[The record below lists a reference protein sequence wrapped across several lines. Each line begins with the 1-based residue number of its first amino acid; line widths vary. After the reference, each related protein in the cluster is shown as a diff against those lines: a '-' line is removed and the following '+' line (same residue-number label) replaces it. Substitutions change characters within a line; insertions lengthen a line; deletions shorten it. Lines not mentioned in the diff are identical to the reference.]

1 MENQEY
7 KMSLTSLLEQSRQ
20 SFSEFWM
27 MRNARERAMLAVAA
41 LFVTF
46 SLAYVLLI
54 APALGGRDQLNK
66 NLPALRQ
73 QVAWMQA
80 LSKEATALPAQSG
93 LTSNASSPVPST
105 ISREVIDATLA
116 RNGLKAQ
123 NVMSTGDFVKIQLAA
138 VPFSGILHSLDD
150 MQKNSLLFV
159 VDANIVA
166 LAQPD
171 MVNATFTLH
180 QQRNE

>member
-1 MENQEY
+1 
-7 KMSLTSLLEQSRQ
+7 
-20 SFSEFWM
+20 
-27 MRNARERAMLAVAA
+27 
-41 LFVTF
+41 
-46 SLAYVLLI
+46 
-54 APALGGRDQLNK
+54 
-66 NLPALRQ
+66 
-73 QVAWMQA
+73 

-93 LTSNASSPVPST
+93 LTSNASSPVPLT

-150 MQKNSLLFV
+150 MQKNALLFV